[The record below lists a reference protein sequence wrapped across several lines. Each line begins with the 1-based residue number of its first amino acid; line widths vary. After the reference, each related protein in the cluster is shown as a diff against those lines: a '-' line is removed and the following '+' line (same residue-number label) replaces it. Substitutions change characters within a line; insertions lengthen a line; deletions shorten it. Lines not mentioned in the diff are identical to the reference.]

1 MFDALG
7 SSLRASLRR
16 LTGSGRISA
25 ADLEAGLADIRTSLV
40 GADVAM
46 PVVAQL
52 LERIGEAADGPSTI
66 WLRERLTDA
75 DPAIASAAAQYLT
88 TLTGSAVVDRTR
100 LTRRAEPVVEMSI
113 NARSRRPTALF
124 SNETP
129 LPVPETEA

>member
-52 LERIGEAADGPSTI
+52 LERISERARASEIVGGLGAGERG
-66 WLRERLTDA
+66 
-75 DPAIASAAAQYLT
+75 
-88 TLTGSAVVDRTR
+88 VVGG
-100 LTRRAEPVVEMSI
+100 A
-113 NARSRRPTALF
+113 RRPARDSAGRRPPPRKLAC
-124 SNETP
+124 SCHP
-129 LPVPETEA
+129 PKVPPQS

>member
-52 LERIGEAADGPSTI
+52 LERIGERARASEIVGG
-66 WLRERLTDA
+66 LGAGERMLGILHSALTV
-75 DPAIASAAAQYLT
+75 SYTHLT
-88 TLTGSAVVDRTR
+88 L
-100 LTRRAEPVVEMSI
+100 
-113 NARSRRPTALF
+113 PTKRI
-124 SNETP
+124 
-129 LPVPETEA
+129 V